1 MPSTPPLFH
10 KVDSLQLP
18 VPTLDAGLAFYQ
30 DALGHQLLWRTEQAA
45 GLGMPDSETEIVVQT
60 ERPQPKVDLLVE
72 SVELAAER
80 VVAAGGALLAGPSE
94 IPVGR
99 VVAVADPFG
108 NSLVLLELSTGHYRT
123 DASGV
128 VTGVER

>member
-30 DALGHQLLWRTEQAA
+30 DALAHQLLWRTEQAA

-60 ERPQPKVDLLVE
+60 ERPSPRSISWWSRWSWPPNGSWPQ
-72 SVELAAER
+72 AER
-80 VVAAGGALLAGPSE
+80 CWPGRARSRS
-94 IPVGR
+94 VGW
-99 VVAVADPFG
+99 
-108 NSLVLLELSTGHYRT
+108 
-123 DASGV
+123 
-128 VTGVER
+128 